1 MKASQ
6 YKRWKHHLICLLLLL
21 GSISPAFAEA
31 SATDSLIVASDL
43 VRIKNIVDLQVKPD
57 GSELAYA
64 VRGIVADTTKHAG
77 FRYETLWYVN
87 RTASAAKADPLKVDP
102 QFTQILYSADGR
114 RWAVGKGSNKRSQL
128 FLFPSDGQ
136 EPQQLTKLEQG
147 LGTVRFSPDGS
158 KVLLSS
164 SFTLGELVK
173 SKDFNPAGHVPPW
186 STEKPADSHNASL
199 LAEPAQEDRDGGL
212 AEIIAYLKRDE
223 QQGIAKVTNK
233 LQFQTE
239 NSTTG
244 EIRFTHWYILDLA

>member
-1 MKASQ
+1 MGCWQGKQ
-6 YKRWKHHLICLLLLL
+6 QT
-21 GSISPAFAEA
+21 FAA
-31 SATDSLIVASDL
+31 
-43 VRIKNIVDLQVKPD
+43 
-57 GSELAYA
+57 
-64 VRGIVADTTKHAG
+64 
-77 FRYETLWYVN
+77 
-87 RTASAAKADPLKVDP
+87 
-102 QFTQILYSADGR
+102 
-114 RWAVGKGSNKRSQL
+114 

-158 KVLLSS
+158 KVLLST

-173 SKDFNPAGHVPPW
+173 SKDFNPAGYVPPW

-212 AEIIAYLKRDE
+212 AEIIAYLKHDE

-244 EIRFTHWYILDLA
+244 EIRFTHWYILDLAANTQPVPLTQGFRSYTGAEFLGNNKVLLSVETENGLHPDRVASTDLILFDLPSKKDR